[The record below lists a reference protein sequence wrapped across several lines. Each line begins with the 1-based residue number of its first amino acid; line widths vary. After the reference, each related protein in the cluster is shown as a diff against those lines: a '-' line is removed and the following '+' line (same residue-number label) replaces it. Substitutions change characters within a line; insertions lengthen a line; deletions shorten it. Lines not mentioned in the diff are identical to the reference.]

1 MATIHDCI
9 GIKILCNLLLPPRE
23 SFHRAATQVF
33 LTISHYNFFRGL
45 CDDPFISQMPHT
57 QVTVQILSAEIPRI
71 AMVLLN
77 ESH

>member
-23 SFHRAATQVF
+23 SFHRAATHVF
-33 LTISHYNFFRGL
+33 LTISQFLFRDL